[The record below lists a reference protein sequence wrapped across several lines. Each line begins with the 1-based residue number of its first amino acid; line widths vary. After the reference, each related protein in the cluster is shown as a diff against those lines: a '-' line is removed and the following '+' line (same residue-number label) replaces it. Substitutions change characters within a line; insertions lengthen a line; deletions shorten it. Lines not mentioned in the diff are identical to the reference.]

1 MKLSPKWEYIL
12 SVAFVIVF
20 TLTMMYLTRP
30 F

>member
-1 MKLSPKWEYIL
+1 MKLSPKQEYVL
-12 SVAFVIVF
+12 SVGIVIVF